1 MCYSKSNKRGK
12 MGSKEIKDLL
22 NKERVFRA
30 IASRPGDLFTVQEW
44 LLKYKVADSRT
55 KIRKAIDSLVQEDRL
70 TIEGKNISVNKS
82 EIKKARYS
90 GGYLYFEGDSHRY
103 YIDKGDTNGIKGSA
117 NVLVS
122 YFNKIIQGKVVKVPF
137 VIKEEEATKQSGKD
151 ADVIYGRVVKTS
163 HDELV
168 FFANDK
174 KRYRNPIYILND
186 KKSVAKYQDKI
197 CTMRVVSDEKEV
209 QGGILLEIKG
219 DAGNPIAEYDAIA
232 ESHGAIM
239 SFSDPLVQAEIKNIP
254 TEVDLT
260 DKNLCREQDYEE
272 MRAVKNNVIV
282 DLRDL
287 SFTTTDPATCK
298 DMDDAIYST
307 FDKNGNVVVYTAVA
321 NVTKYVKLNS
331 EIGRRYIQAG
341 FTTYAP
347 NKAYNILP
355 PELSTN
361 ICSLNPNEDRLALVV
376 KTTIDSKTGNPIES
390 TIMDAVINSK
400 KNYSYEEAQ
409 AIVDSHEEITRV
421 SLLDKILSGESLS
434 QDEQV
439 VMNKFASDILWKG
452 LKRRSLIEFETDN
465 EYDVTL
471 NEDMSDIVDIKKQEN
486 CAYHKVIEAFMVT
499 ANEAT
504 AGFTLKNKIPN
515 IYRVHDNP
523 NEDKLERA
531 YEFFE
536 YLNVNFDGNLS
547 PMGIRSI
554 IESVRGTEKE
564 KVVNNFLVRL
574 QSKAKYCNTTS
585 PSDVSTIGKP
595 SMIRKRGDERGNV
608 STKISYSDINSTKV
622 SHFGLQSQHY
632 SHTTSP
638 IRRVPDFVTHFNIL
652 AYSNGEKM
660 LDEDVVRDIAL
671 WENQMQDAV
680 DSAEH
685 EINDFNSALIC
696 THLIGQKMKGRI
708 CSFRKL
714 VDRSN
719 IGADEIIVIVENE
732 DKGIKVELPLFEV
745 LAYKGINSKN
755 IAISPSGCA
764 IVNKQS
770 GSPILTLC
778 QEITFTITSSNRA
791 TRQICGSM
799 YSSHE
804 DIKDTINKI
813 STYNLAGSGTVFGA
827 KSRKVERML
836 ENREY
841 NKNVDSQ
848 QDEKEKNHD
857 LYGLKFKNQ
866 IDYKGLAEEMENYE
880 AYHANK
886 NQSKNH
892 RQRKMKQKERRKLDE
907 YQNDCENDDEKF

>member
-1 MCYSKSNKRGK
+1 
-12 MGSKEIKDLL
+12 MGSKREQKEFLI
-22 NKERVFRA
+22 KERVFKA
-30 IASRPGDLFTVQEW
+30 IAVKSGDLFTVQEW

-55 KIRKAIDSLVQEDRL
+55 KIRKAIDSLVQEGRL
-70 TIEGKNISVNKS
+70 IIEGKNISINRA
-82 EIKKARYS
+82 EIKKARLS
-90 GGYLYFEGDSHRY
+90 SGYLYFDGDSHRY
-103 YIDKGDTNGIKGSA
+103 YIDRDDTKGIKGNS

-122 YFNKIIQGKVVKVPF
+122 FYNKYINGRSVKVPF
-137 VIKEEEATKQSGKD
+137 VIKEDEATNQSGKED
-151 ADVIYGRVVKTS
+151 EVVYGRVVKTS
-163 HDELV
+163 HDELI

-174 KRYRNPIYILND
+174 KRYRNPLFILND
-186 KKSVAKYQDKI
+186 KRTIAKYQDKI
-197 CTMRVVSDEKEV
+197 CTMRVISDEKGS

-219 DAGNPIAEYDAIA
+219 EAGNPIAEYDAIA

-239 SFSDPLVQAEIKNIP
+239 SFSDPLVQAEIEKLP

-260 DKNLCREQDYEE
+260 GKNLCLEQDYEE
-272 MRAVKNNVIV
+272 TRKVKNNVVV
-282 DLRDL
+282 DLRNL
-287 SFTTTDPATCK
+287 QFTTTDPATCK

-307 FDKNGNVVVYTAVA
+307 IDKSGNIVVYTAVA

-331 EIGRRYIQAG
+331 EIGRRYIKAG

-361 ICSLNPNEDRLALVV
+361 ICSLNPNVDRLALVI
-376 KTTIDSKTGNPIES
+376 KTTLNKDGEPIES
-390 TIMDAVINSK
+390 TIMDAVIKSK
-400 KNYSYEEAQ
+400 QKYSYEEAQ
-409 AIVDSHEEITRV
+409 AIVDSVDISKEDLRG
-421 SLLDKILSGESLS
+421 KIQSGEVLTL
-434 QDEQV
+434 DEQV
-439 VMNKFASDILWKG
+439 IMNKVASDLLWKG
-452 LKRRSLIEFETDN
+452 LKRRYLIEFDTDN

-471 NEDMSDIVDIKKQEN
+471 NEDMSDIIDINKQEN
-486 CAYHKVIEAFMVT
+486 CPYHKVIEAFMVT

-536 YLNVNFDGNLS
+536 YLNVNFDGDLS
-547 PMGIRSI
+547 PIGIRNI
-554 IESVRGTEKE
+554 IESVKGTEKE

-595 SMIRKRGDERGNV
+595 SLFKKRVEDYHGTA
-608 STKISYSDINSTKV
+608 STKFSHYDFNSEKV

-638 IRRVPDFVTHFNIL
+638 IRRVPDYVTHYNIL
-652 AYSNGEKM
+652 AYINGEKM

-685 EINDFNSALIC
+685 EIDDFNSALLC

-714 VDRSN
+714 VDRANVCAS
-719 IGADEIIVIVENE
+719 EIVVIVENE
-732 DKGIKVELPLFEV
+732 DKGIKVELPLNEV

-755 IAISPSGCA
+755 VAISPSGSA
-764 IVNKQS
+764 VVNKQS
-770 GSPILTLC
+770 GAPLLTLC
-778 QEITFTITSSNRA
+778 QELSFTIANSNRV
-791 TRQICGSM
+791 TRQVSGSM
-799 YSSHE
+799 YTSSE
-804 DIKDTINKI
+804 KIMDTIDEITSRLPVEEK
-813 STYNLAGSGTVFGA
+813 GSVFGA

-836 ENREY
+836 QNREY
-841 NKNVDSQ
+841 CKNIDS
-848 QDEKEKNHD
+848 KHD
-857 LYGLKFKNQ
+857 KQEESHLIYGLKFKNQ
-866 IDYKGLAEEMENYE
+866 IDYSDFTEEMENDE
-880 AYHANK
+880 AYRANK
-886 NQSKNH
+886 NQSKDH
-892 RQRKMKQKERRKLDE
+892 KQRKMRQKEQRKREE
-907 YQNDCENDDEKF
+907 YHNECDIESEDDEKY